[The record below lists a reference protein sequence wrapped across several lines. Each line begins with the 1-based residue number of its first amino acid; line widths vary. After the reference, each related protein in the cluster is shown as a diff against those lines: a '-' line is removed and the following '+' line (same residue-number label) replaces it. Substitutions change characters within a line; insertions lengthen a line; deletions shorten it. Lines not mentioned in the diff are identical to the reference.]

1 MKTHNDRPSNHK
13 GAPTPPNRGPSD
25 PIRLSPTGAKDAKP
39 PTPAKP
45 IPTSNTPK
53 SAVDVRAGG
62 AASPSVASPSV
73 AKPAVQADAK
83 TGSPRADT
91 ERKAT

>member
-39 PTPAKP
+39 PTPGKP
-45 IPTSNTPK
+45 IPANDTTR

-62 AASPSVASPSV
+62 AASPSVA
-73 AKPAVQADAK
+73 KPGTHADAK